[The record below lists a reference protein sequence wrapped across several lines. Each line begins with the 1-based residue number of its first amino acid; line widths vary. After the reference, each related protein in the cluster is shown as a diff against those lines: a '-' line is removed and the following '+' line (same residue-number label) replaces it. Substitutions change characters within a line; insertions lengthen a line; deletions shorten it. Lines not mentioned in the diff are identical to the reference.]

1 MSSEPDYRVGRWSM
15 HFEEIDKEI
24 VTLALMCDIPLA
36 APGVVE
42 RILKGDFSVCGKEK
56 PSAFGKLR
64 GLLMMHYSDQAK
76 AMQAL
81 GPDQAVAL
89 VAEVVARLRE
99 RFGDRLGAP
108 EA

>member
-1 MSSEPDYRVGRWSM
+1 MSDESNYRTGRWAL

-24 VTLALMCDIPLA
+24 ATLAMMCEVPLIKAGVIERVLHGDIT
-36 APGVVE
+36 
-42 RILKGDFSVCGKEK
+42 VCGKEK
-56 PSAFGKLR
+56 LASFAKLR

-76 AMQAL
+76 AIELLGPEQAL
-81 GPDQAVAL
+81 AIVGQ
-89 VAEVVARLRE
+89 VVDRLRD

>member
-1 MSSEPDYRVGRWSM
+1 MSDEPNYRTGRWAL

-24 VTLALMCDIPLA
+24 ATLAMMCEVPLIQ
-36 APGVVE
+36 PGVIE
-42 RILKGDFSVCGKEK
+42 RVLHGDILVCGKEK
-56 PSAFGKLR
+56 PASFGKLR

-76 AMQAL
+76 AIEVLGPEQAL
-81 GPDQAVAL
+81 AIVSQ
-89 VAEVVARLRE
+89 VVDRLRE